1 MNIHGQHDNQQLLN
15 PEFHCVYIDKL
26 AENEALKHSYYSEFK
41 KLNCLR
47 RELRELEANDDE
59 NSRKAEL
66 LEHQIKELEGAAI
79 KPGEREE
86 LRKQLRLSENSAK
99 LIALLENSKS
109 ALDGN
114 DDLSGAV
121 QLTASAGKS
130 VSSCGA
136 ADLSD
141 IGKRLTELSYEL
153 AEISSDIEQYLSKND
168 FSEIKTEELRER
180 LDFIYRLMLKY
191 GNSEE
196 KMLEFLQN
204 AKEELQNIS
213 YSDKREAELSNELDS
228 STERLIAIGNMLTES
243 RRKAASKLEK
253 NVTEALKYLDMPNV
267 KFVAEIKKGRYTKE
281 GCDEL
286 QFLIS
291 ANTGEPPK
299 PLSRIASGGELSRIM
314 LAIKSVL
321 ADKDDVDTLI
331 FDEIDTGI
339 SGYAAIK
346 VGQKLRQVSKIR
358 QVLCVTHLAQIA
370 AAAEQQLL
378 IKKNISSEKTYTDVS
393 ALGPSERIK
402 ELARIMSGGELTENL
417 LKSAKELLDRSNS
430 NDYL

>member
-1 MNIHGQHDNQQLLN
+1 
-15 PEFHCVYIDKL
+15 
-26 AENEALKHSYYSEFK
+26 
-41 KLNCLR
+41 
-47 RELRELEANDDE
+47 
-59 NSRKAEL
+59 
-66 LEHQIKELEGAAI
+66 
-79 KPGEREE
+79 
-86 LRKQLRLSENSAK
+86 
-99 LIALLENSKS
+99 
-109 ALDGN
+109 
-114 DDLSGAV
+114 
-121 QLTASAGKS
+121 
-130 VSSCGA
+130 
-136 ADLSD
+136 
-141 IGKRLTELSYEL
+141 
-153 AEISSDIEQYLSKND
+153 
-168 FSEIKTEELRER
+168 
-180 LDFIYRLMLKY
+180 
-191 GNSEE
+191 
-196 KMLEFLQN
+196 MLEFLQN